1 VTVPTKRTSE
11 ADESVNDC
19 FCLQSRMTARAIT
32 RQYNAALAPVGL
44 EITEFSLLAA
54 LATIK
59 GESIADLAEQLAFER
74 TTLVRNLKRLEE
86 RGLVRQT
93 RTGGRAV
100 WYALTRDGLA
110 LQRRAAPLWRRAQAA
125 VRQALAKGSGGG
137 GGGGKADAV
146 LRSLE
151 ALRHAAGAHS

>member
-1 VTVPTKRTSE
+1 VAKAQRNVT
-11 ADESVNDC
+11 DESVTDC

-32 RQYNAALAPVGL
+32 RHYNAVLAPAGL

-74 TTLVRNLKRLEE
+74 TTLVRNLKRLEQ

-93 RTGGRAV
+93 PAGGRAV
-100 WYALTRDGLA
+100 WYELTPDGVALV
-110 LQRRAAPLWRRAQAA
+110 RRAAPVWRKAQADL
-125 VRQALAKGSGGG
+125 RKALANNRSEREG
-137 GGGGKADAV
+137 V
-146 LRSLE
+146 LGALESL
-151 ALRHAAGAHS
+151 RNAAHTNP

>member
-1 VTVPTKRTSE
+1 MPTKRASE
-11 ADESVNDC
+11 ADETVNDC

-74 TTLVRNLKRLEE
+74 TTLVRNLKRLED

-93 RTGGRAV
+93 GAGGRAV
-100 WYALTRDGLA
+100 WYALTSDGQTLF
-110 LQRRAAPLWRRAQAA
+110 RRAAPHWRRAQAT
-125 VRQALAKGSGGG
+125 VRRALAKGN
-137 GGGGKADAV
+137 GKADAV
-146 LRSLE
+146 LGALE
-151 ALRHAAGAHS
+151 ALRHAAGKSS